1 MYGGLRGHA
10 HAQAWEPLATGAF
23 SGRGNARM
31 IVHRPREKSTAAAT
45 RVSAVSTLDSP
56 THSVAPAADMAPS
69 KGSWMMLFQAVC
81 STTASHT
88 LPDSSRTR
96 AIT

>member
-1 MYGGLRGHA
+1 
-10 HAQAWEPLATGAF
+10 
-23 SGRGNARM
+23 
-31 IVHRPREKSTAAAT
+31 
-45 RVSAVSTLDSP
+45 
-56 THSVAPAADMAPS
+56 
-69 KGSWMMLFQAVC
+69 MMLFQAVC